1 MKVFTLILFTLF
13 SLSFTSTS
21 NSVPN
26 TNSKPSHAEWNTL
39 LGKYVDQKGNVNYK
53 GFKKDAFA
61 LSTYLDSLAK
71 NAPTD
76 QWSKDEKLAYYINLY
91 NAATVKLILDNYP
104 VKSIKD
110 IKSPW
115 DQEWVK
121 IGNKTY
127 SLGTIE
133 HKILRKM
140 NEPRIHFAINCASYS
155 CPKLENTAYLPA
167 TMEAQLQKA
176 TFSFINDTTR
186 NTISE
191 NELQLSNIFKW
202 YKSDFTTKV
211 SLQEYIKPYSKIA
224 ISTNAKVKYLDYN
237 WSLNEIK

>member
-1 MKVFTLILFTLF
+1 MKVFSLILFALVSF
-13 SLSFTSTS
+13 NFTSAS
-21 NSVPN
+21 NTAPN
-26 TNSKPSHAEWNTL
+26 NKPNHAEWNRL

-53 GFKKDAFA
+53 GFKKDALA
-61 LSTYLDSLAK
+61 LSTYLEGLAK

-110 IKSPW
+110 IKGPW

-127 SLGTIE
+127 SLGNIE

-155 CPKLENTAYLPA
+155 CPKLVNTAYLPA

-186 NTISE
+186 NNISE

-202 YKSDFTTKV
+202 YKSDFTTTV
-211 SLQEYIKPYSKIA
+211 SLQEYLKPYSKIA
-224 ISTNAKVKYLDYN
+224 ISTDAKVKYNDYD